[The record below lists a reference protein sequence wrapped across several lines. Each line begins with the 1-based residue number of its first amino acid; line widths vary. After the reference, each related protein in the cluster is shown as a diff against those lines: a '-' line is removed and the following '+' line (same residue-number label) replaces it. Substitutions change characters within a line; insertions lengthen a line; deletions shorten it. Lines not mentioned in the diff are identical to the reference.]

1 MRLLRKV
8 TMIFLSLVLLALAL
22 DLGISWWVKKK
33 LPEVINDAKD
43 FPYNINYK
51 DLDLSIIKG
60 SFTLRNIYLAPKG
73 TTNTSLKKGAF
84 GEIKTISVQRFSLWS
99 FLKDDKIK
107 VDRVVIDSPDITLFE
122 KDKKY
127 NVEDDVVKPF
137 KNSINTGSL
146 EVRNGKFAM
155 LDKKLDPIVK
165 SANINLEVTN
175 IRLDSAIIKKDIPVR
190 YTDYTFSC
198 DSLFYRANDVYNL
211 TAQNVKSTDS
221 TVSVSNFK
229 LIPKYTRVQYTRS
242 LPKEKDLF
250 TIQVKKVDMP
260 KVQWG
265 YYRDTLFVH
274 SPKVLLDNLAANVYR
289 SKEPADD
296 PTRKKLYSEMLR
308 RLDFDLKV
316 DRLIVQNSFIEYEEQ
331 LTFARPAAKVQFS
344 KFNANIT
351 NIYSPVN
358 KGKLPTTVSNVDC
371 LFMKTSPLHVT
382 WTFNVPDASDAFTI
396 KGNLRNLKSKN
407 LDKLSQP
414 LMNISTDSEIKQVKF
429 TINGNREFATGT
441 FAINYDNMKVAVYKK
456 DGKEKNKFMTAV
468 GNLIVKND
476 SNDELKERPVRVER
490 LKDKS
495 VFNFL
500 WRCLQ
505 EGLKQTLLPKAVTK
519 ILPKGGKKK
528 DKKD

>member
-1 MRLLRKV
+1 MHFFRKFAIV
-8 TMIFLSLVLLALAL
+8 LLSLVLLAVIL
-22 DLGISWWVKKK
+22 DFGISWWIEKK
-33 LPEVINDAKD
+33 LPEVINNEKD
-43 FPYNINYK
+43 FPYNIGYK
-51 DLDLSIIKG
+51 SLDLSLLKG
-60 SFTLRNIYLAPKG
+60 SFTLHSVHLAPKG
-73 TTNTSLKKGAF
+73 TTDASLKKGVF
-84 GEIKTISVQRFSLWS
+84 GEIKTISVQHFSIWS
-99 FLKDDKIK
+99 FFRDDKIK

-127 NVEDDVVKPF
+127 NIEDDVVKPF
-137 KNSINTGSL
+137 KNTITTGSL
-146 EVRNGKFAM
+146 EVKNGRFAM
-155 LDKKLDPIVK
+155 LDKKLDPLVK
-165 SANINLEVTN
+165 SANINLEVFN
-175 IRLDSAIIKKDIPVR
+175 IRLDSAIIQKDIPVR

-198 DSLFYRANDVYNL
+198 DSLFYRANNVYNI

-242 LPKEKDLF
+242 LKREKDLF
-250 TIQVKKVDMP
+250 NVQVKNIDMP

-274 SPKVLLDNLAANVYR
+274 SPKVLLDNLAANIYR

-296 PTRKKLYSEMLR
+296 PSRKKLYSEMLR
-308 RLDFDLKV
+308 KLDFDLKV
-316 DRLIVQNSFIEYEEQ
+316 DRLVVKNSFIEYEEQ
-331 LTFARPAAKVQFS
+331 VTFARPAAKVQFS

-351 NIYSPVN
+351 NIWSPIN
-358 KGKLPTTVSNVDC
+358 KLKVPTTVSNVHC

-382 WTFNVPDASDAFTI
+382 WTFNVPDVSDSFTI
-396 KGNLRNLKSKN
+396 KGNLHSLQSKN

-414 LMNISTDSEIKQVKF
+414 LMNVSTDSEIKQVKF
-429 TINGNREFATGT
+429 TINGNSNFATGT

-476 SNDELKERPVRVER
+476 SNNELKERPIRVER

-519 ILPKGGKKK
+519 ILPKGGKK
-528 DKKD
+528 DSD